1 MEEEVSIA
9 AGEITLEGRLFSG
22 RAGPGVIITHPH
34 PLFGGNLDNNVVLTA
49 QCAFQSLGWATLRF
63 NFRGVGRSTGTYG
76 QGLGE
81 VEDLAAAR
89 EFLAARVPGPVLVA
103 GYSFGAYVA
112 ARALLQG
119 LAAPG
124 ALLIS
129 PPVAFMDLTFLPQV
143 PGLGLIVAGD
153 KDDICPL
160 AALKALLAK
169 HPAPPE
175 LVVVAGA
182 DHFWGG
188 REEKLFQIL
197 TGRFRLPPYG

>member
-1 MEEEVSIA
+1 MEEVVSIH
-9 AGEITLEGRLFSG
+9 AGEITLEGRLSTG
-22 RAGPGVIITHPH
+22 RGGPGVIITHPH
-34 PLFGGNLDNNVVLTA
+34 PRFGGSLDNNVVWTA
-49 QCAFQSLGWATLRF
+49 HWAFQARGWATLRF
-63 NFRGVGRSTGTYG
+63 NFRGVGESTGTYG

-89 EFLAARVPGPVLVA
+89 EFLAARVPGPVFLA

-119 LAAPG
+119 LAAQG
-124 ALLIS
+124 AILIS

-143 PGLGLIVAGD
+143 PGLELIVAGD
-153 KDDICPL
+153 RDDLCPL
-160 AALKALLAK
+160 VALKALLSR

-175 LVVVAGA
+175 LAVVAGG
-182 DHFWGG
+182 DHFFSG
-188 REEKLFQIL
+188 REEELFQIL